1 MRSRRDV
8 RLPAGA
14 TGRHRGV
21 GRVSYV
27 IDDELHRRARALA
40 ARQGRTFRAWHE
52 RALAAEV
59 ERQEEEQA
67 EEDRQRRRRR

>member
-1 MRSRRDV
+1 M
-8 RLPAGA
+8 
-14 TGRHRGV
+14 

-59 ERQEEEQA
+59 ERQEVEQA
-67 EEDRQRRRRR
+67 EEERRRRSR